1 MENDDL
7 KTVLKDKNIEFVQ
20 NNYSAIHQMRSLRD
34 RDFETEKQNTKR
46 DLRLNSIFLQG
57 NKAKEETKKV
67 VKI

>member
-7 KTVLKDKNIEFVQ
+7 KTFLKDKNIEFVQ
-20 NNYSAIHQMRSLRD
+20 NNYSAIHQMRSLK
-34 RDFETEKQNTKR
+34 DFETEKQNSKR
-46 DLRLNSIFLQG
+46 DLSLNSIFFQG